1 MHALSRRS
9 LRHVSWRRA
18 LSSTPTKSPAK
29 ALLPDETVSALG
41 KHIVGQHEAKVA
53 VAIALR
59 DQWRR
64 QQLSDDLQHEVLPN
78 NILMVGPTGVG
89 KTEVARRLALLAG
102 APFVKVEA
110 TKYTEVGVYGAD
122 TESMVE
128 DLVEAASQL
137 VEERVREEKRPE
149 ARELAVARIVRAL
162 GLPETD
168 GRKLKSLKKKV
179 SGGKMDDD
187 EVELSM
193 PAAKRGGGGRGGGRG
208 LPMMPGMPK
217 GLADILKDISKGK
230 GPMPFTGAQGGMPG
244 IVVDLGEVG
253 SNKYG
258 SFDHDTPPS
267 EATEKTSVGEALAR
281 WEDAELDELV
291 EGVDLDEEAVKHAQ
305 ERGIIFV
312 DEIDKL
318 VRRSNEGGGGAFYK
332 GEGVQKELLA
342 LVEGTKVRTRRGL
355 ASTSHMLFICAGA
368 FHMAKPADLLP
379 ELQGRLPVRVELKT
393 LTEADFVRIL
403 TDTKFNLLMQQQR
416 LLETEG
422 VQLTF
427 TDDAV
432 AEIASLAARVNTSV
446 ENIGARRLRTVIA
459 KLMEDVSFNANRL
472 SGTEVVVDAAYVRA
486 HTGTMSDK
494 VDMQKYIL

>member
-1 MHALSRRS
+1 MS
-9 LRHVSWRRA
+9 
-18 LSSTPTKSPAK
+18 
-29 ALLPDETVSALG
+29 
-41 KHIVGQHEAKVA
+41 
-53 VAIALR
+53 
-59 DQWRR
+59 
-64 QQLSDDLQHEVLPN
+64 
-78 NILMVGPTGVG
+78 
-89 KTEVARRLALLAG
+89 
-102 APFVKVEA
+102 
-110 TKYTEVGVYGAD
+110 
-122 TESMVE
+122 
-128 DLVEAASQL
+128 
-137 VEERVREEKRPE
+137 
-149 ARELAVARIVRAL
+149 
-162 GLPETD
+162 
-168 GRKLKSLKKKV
+168 
-179 SGGKMDDD
+179 
-187 EVELSM
+187 
-193 PAAKRGGGGRGGGRG
+193 
-208 LPMMPGMPK
+208 
-217 GLADILKDISKGK
+217 
-230 GPMPFTGAQGGMPG
+230 
-244 IVVDLGEVG
+244 
-253 SNKYG
+253 
-258 SFDHDTPPS
+258 
-267 EATEKTSVGEALAR
+267 ALAR